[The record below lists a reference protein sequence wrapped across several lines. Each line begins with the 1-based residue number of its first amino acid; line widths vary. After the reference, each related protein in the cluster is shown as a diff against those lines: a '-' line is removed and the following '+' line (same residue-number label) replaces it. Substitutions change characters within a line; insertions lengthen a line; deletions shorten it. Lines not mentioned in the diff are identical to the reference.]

1 MSSTD
6 AKENRKT
13 SSTHVNGTAVAD
25 VVTPRLGDFRE
36 CEALMRGGSKSFFAA
51 SRVLP
56 ARVRAPAIALY
67 AFCRMA
73 DDAIDLN
80 ANKTEA
86 MIGLGKRLADIYA
99 QTPADFPADRAFA
112 EVVRQ
117 FDIPFALPAAL
128 LEGFE
133 WDAHFR
139 QYETLHELQ
148 DYATRVAG
156 TVGAMMALIMGAASP
171 QAIARAC
178 ELGVAMQLT
187 NIARDVGEDAI
198 AGRLYLPRQ
207 WLREEGIDPDTWM
220 RQPLFQPPIGRVV
233 SRLLSVADELYAR
246 AEEGV
251 AELPRDCRSAIQA
264 ARLVYA
270 EIGRVVEQQ
279 GLNSVDRRAVVSGQ
293 RKFWLVALA
302 STFLIRPSRTP
313 KVLPPLPAVKFLM
326 DAVANAQ
333 QVSPS
338 AADQSDIKVTIE
350 GRAAWLYALFA
361 RLAERD
367 RVRAVEG
374 RSQQ

>member
-1 MSSTD
+1 MMPQT
-6 AKENRKT
+6 ATETT
-13 SSTHVNGTAVAD
+13 SSPPPPFD
-25 VVTPRLGDFRE
+25 LRE

-80 ANKTEA
+80 DNKTEA
-86 MIGLGKRLADIYA
+86 MIVLGQRLASIYA
-99 QTPADFPADRAFA
+99 NTPHDYPADRAFA
-112 EVVRQ
+112 EVVRR

-133 WDAHFR
+133 WDAQFR
-139 QYETLHELQ
+139 RYETLSELQ

-156 TVGAMMALIMGAASP
+156 TVGAMMALIMRTTSP
-171 QAIARAC
+171 QALARAC

-187 NIARDVGEDAI
+187 NIARDVGEDAA
-198 AGRLYLPRQ
+198 AGRLYLPLR
-207 WLREEGIDPDTWM
+207 WLRDEGIDADAWLKAPVFS
-220 RQPLFQPPIGRVV
+220 PAIGRVV
-233 SRLLSVADELYAR
+233 ARLLNVADELYAR

-270 EIGRVVEQQ
+270 EIGREVERA
-279 GLNSVDRRAVVSGQ
+279 GLNSIDGRAVVSGK

-302 STFLIRPSRTP
+302 STAAIAPARRPRP
-313 KVLPPLPAVKFLM
+313 LPPLPAVNFVI
-326 DAVANAQ
+326 DAVASAQ
-333 QVSPS
+333 AESTRARDELESQ
-338 AADQSDIKVTIE
+338 QSSRSRSE
-350 GRAAWLYALFA
+350 WLYQLFA

-367 RVRAVEG
+367 RIGAVQG
-374 RSQQ
+374 RQRQ

>member
-1 MSSTD
+1 MPQAAT
-6 AKENRKT
+6 ET
-13 SSTHVNGTAVAD
+13 SSAPQQPFD
-25 VVTPRLGDFRE
+25 LRE

-86 MIGLGKRLADIYA
+86 MVMLGQRLANIYA
-99 QTPADFPADRAFA
+99 NTPQDFPADRAFA
-112 EVVRQ
+112 EVVRR

-139 QYETLHELQ
+139 RYESLSELQ

-156 TVGAMMALIMGAASP
+156 TVGAMMALIMRTTST
-171 QAIARAC
+171 QALARAC

-187 NIARDVGEDAI
+187 NIARDVGEDAA
-198 AGRLYLPRQ
+198 AGRLYLPLR
-207 WLREEGIDPDTWM
+207 WLREEGVDPDQWLAA
-220 RQPLFQPPIGRVV
+220 PEFNPAIGRVV
-233 SRLLSVADELYAR
+233 ARLLHIADELYTR

-270 EIGRVVEQQ
+270 EIGREVERA
-279 GLNSVDRRAVVSGQ
+279 GLNSIDRRAVVSGQ
-293 RKFWLVALA
+293 RKFWLVAKA
-302 STFLIRPSRTP
+302 STAAIAPPRRPRA
-313 KVLPPLPAVKFLM
+313 LPPLPEVSFVI

-333 QVSPS
+333 TE
-338 AADQSDIKVTIE
+338 AARKSDELESQQKSQSRTE
-350 GRAAWLYALFA
+350 WLYQLFA

-367 RVRAVEG
+367 RVQVVQG
-374 RSQQ
+374 RQQQ